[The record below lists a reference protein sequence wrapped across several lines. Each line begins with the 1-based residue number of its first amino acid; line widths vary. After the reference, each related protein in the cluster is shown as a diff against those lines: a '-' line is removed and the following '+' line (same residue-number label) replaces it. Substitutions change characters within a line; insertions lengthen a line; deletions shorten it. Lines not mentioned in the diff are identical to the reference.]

1 MNNISIYRHI
11 FPNGKVYIGQTCQ
24 KPEYRWGNGKGY
36 KTSPFIF
43 NAINKYGWDNI
54 QHEVLFTGLDQL
66 NADII
71 EEDLIY
77 YYKQISKSYNLAT
90 GGKVNRG
97 WKMSEEAKKK
107 LSEAHKGKK
116 MSDEAKEKIRLSKLG
131 EKNPNYGKSPSKE
144 TREKISKAGK
154 GRGAKRVKQIDP
166 ESGEVV
172 KIWDSETEVC
182 EFYKGN
188 HSLINNANKRNS
200 QTKKNYQKFEDDNTK
215 KKKKKN
221 PFSKEVEQI
230 DKNTLEVIKVWDS
243 LSEVERQLNISASNI
258 SNVCKGKRKTA
269 GGFILRMKE

>member
-24 KPEYRWGNGKGY
+24 KPEYRWNNGRGY

-54 QHEVLFTGLDQL
+54 EHQILFSNLDQL

-77 YYKQISKSYNLAT
+77 YYKQIGKSYNLAN
-90 GGKVNRG
+90 GGSVNRG
-97 WKMSEEAKKK
+97 WKMSDEAKEK
-107 LSEAHKGKK
+107 LRILSTGRTH
-116 MSDEAKEKIRLSKLG
+116 SDEAKEKIRLSKLG
-131 EKNPNYGKSPSKE
+131 EKNPSYGKSPSKE
-144 TREKISKAGK
+144 TREKISKAMKGK
-154 GRGAKRVKQIDP
+154 GTKRVKQIDP

-172 KIWDSETEVC
+172 KIWDSQIEVC

-188 HSLINNANKRNS
+188 HGLISDAIKRNS
-200 QTKKNYQKFEDDNTK
+200 LTKGYYWKFEDDNTPLI
-215 KKKKKN
+215 KKKN
-221 PFSKEVEQI
+221 PFNKEVEQI

-243 LSEVERQLNISASNI
+243 LSEVERQLNIPTGNI
-258 SNVCKGKRKTA
+258 SKVCKGKRKTA
-269 GGFILRMKE
+269 GGFIWRMKE

>member
-11 FPNGKVYIGQTCQ
+11 FPNDKVYIGQTCQ
-24 KPEYRWGNGKGY
+24 KPEYRWNNGNGY

-54 QHEVLFTGLDQL
+54 EHEILFSNLDQL

-77 YYKQISKSYNLAT
+77 YYKQIGRSYNLAN
-90 GGKVNRG
+90 GGSVNRG
-97 WKMSEEAKKK
+97 WKMSDEAKEK
-107 LSEAHKGKK
+107 LRILNTGRTL
-116 MSDEAKEKIRLSKLG
+116 SDEAKEKIRLSKLG

-154 GRGAKRVKQIDP
+154 GKGAKRVKQIDP

-172 KIWDSETEVC
+172 KIWNSETEVC
-182 EFYKGN
+182 EFYNGN
-188 HSLINNANKRNS
+188 HSLIYDAIRRHSLTKGYYWQYEGEEILPINNRNPHCR
-200 QTKKNYQKFEDDNTK
+200 Y
-215 KKKKKN
+215 
-221 PFSKEVEQI
+221 VEQI

-243 LSEVERQLNISASNI
+243 LSEVERLLNIPTGNI
-258 SNVCKGKRKTA
+258 SKVCKGKRKTA
-269 GGFILRMKE
+269 GGFIWRMKE

>member
-24 KPEYRWGNGKGY
+24 KPEYRWNNGRGY

-54 QHEVLFTGLDQL
+54 EHQILFSNLDQL

-77 YYKQISKSYNLAT
+77 YCKQIGKSYNLAN
-90 GGKVNRG
+90 GGSVNRG
-97 WKMSEEAKKK
+97 WKLSDEAKEK
-107 LSEAHKGKK
+107 LRILNTGRTL
-116 MSDEAKEKIRLSKLG
+116 SDEAKEKIRLSKLG
-131 EKNPNYGKSPSKE
+131 EKNPNYGKSPSEE
-144 TREKISKAGK
+144 TREKISKALKGK
-154 GRGAKRVKQIDP
+154 GAKRVKQIDP

-172 KIWDSETEVC
+172 KIWNSQTEAC
-182 EFYKGN
+182 EFYNGN
-188 HSLINNANKRNS
+188 PSLISDAIRRNS
-200 QTKKNYQKFEDDNTK
+200 LTKGYYWRFEDDNTPLI
-215 KKKKKN
+215 KKKN

-243 LSEVERQLNISASNI
+243 LSEVERQLNISTSNI

-269 GGFILRMKE
+269 GGFIWRMKE

>member
-1 MNNISIYRHI
+1 MNNICIYRHM

-24 KPEYRWGNGKGY
+24 KPEHRWENGKGY
-36 KTSPFIF
+36 EGCTLFFS
-43 NAINKYGWDNI
+43 AIQKYGWDNI
-54 QHEVLFTGLDQL
+54 QHEILFTGLDQL

-77 YYKQISKSYNLAT
+77 YYKQIGKSYNLAN
-90 GGKVNRG
+90 GGSVNRG
-97 WKMSEEAKKK
+97 WKMSEEAKEK
-107 LSEAHKGKK
+107 LRIINTGRT

-182 EFYKGN
+182 EFYNGN
-188 HSLINNANKRNS
+188 HSLIYDAIKRNS
-200 QTKKNYQKFEDDNTK
+200 LTKGYYWKFEDDNAPLI
-215 KKKKKN
+215 KKKN
-221 PFSKEVEQI
+221 PLNKEVEQI
-230 DKNTLEVIKVWDS
+230 DKKTLEVIKVWDS

-269 GGFILRMKE
+269 GGFIWRMKE

>member
-54 QHEVLFTGLDQL
+54 EHQILFSNLDQL

-77 YYKQISKSYNLAT
+77 YYKQIGKSYNLAT

-97 WKMSEEAKKK
+97 WKYSEESKKK
-107 LSEAHKGKK
+107 LSKAMKGK
-116 MSDEAKEKIRLSKLG
+116 
-131 EKNPNYGKSPSKE
+131 
-144 TREKISKAGK
+144 
-154 GRGAKRVKQIDP
+154 GAKRVKQIDP

-172 KIWDSETEVC
+172 KIWDSETEAC

-188 HSLINNANKRNS
+188 PGLISDAIKRNS
-200 QTKKNYQKFEDDNTK
+200 LTKGYYWKFEDDNTPLI
-215 KKKKKN
+215 KKKN
-221 PFSKEVEQI
+221 PLNKEVEQI
-230 DKNTLEVIKVWDS
+230 DKKTLEVIKVWDS
-243 LSEVERQLNISASNI
+243 LSEVERLLNISASNI

-269 GGFILRMKE
+269 GGFIWRMKE

>member
-24 KPEYRWGNGKGY
+24 KPEYRWNNGRGY

-43 NAINKYGWDNI
+43 NAINKYGCDNI
-54 QHEVLFTGLDQL
+54 EHEILFSNLDQL

-77 YYKQISKSYNLAT
+77 YYKQIGKSYNLAN
-90 GGKVNRG
+90 GGSVNRG
-97 WKMSEEAKKK
+97 WKMSEEAKEK
-107 LSEAHKGKK
+107 LRILNTGRTL
-116 MSDEAKEKIRLSKLG
+116 SDEAKEKIRLSKLG

-182 EFYKGN
+182 EFYNGN
-188 HSLINNANKRNS
+188 HSLIYDAIRRHSLTKGYYWQYEGEEILPINNRNPHCR
-200 QTKKNYQKFEDDNTK
+200 Y
-215 KKKKKN
+215 
-221 PFSKEVEQI
+221 VEQI

-243 LSEVERQLNISASNI
+243 LSEVERLLNIPTGNI
-258 SNVCKGKRKTA
+258 SKVCKGKRKTA
-269 GGFILRMKE
+269 GGFIWRMKE

>member
-24 KPEYRWGNGKGY
+24 KPEYRWNNGRGY

-54 QHEVLFTGLDQL
+54 EHQILFSNLDQL

-77 YYKQISKSYNLAT
+77 YYKQIGKSYNLAN
-90 GGKVNRG
+90 GGSVNRG
-97 WKMSEEAKKK
+97 WKMSEEAKEK
-107 LSEAHKGKK
+107 LRIINTGRTL
-116 MSDEAKEKIRLSKLG
+116 SDEAKEKIRLSKLG

-154 GRGAKRVKQIDP
+154 GRGAKKVKQIDP

-172 KIWDSETEVC
+172 KIWDSQIEAC
-182 EFYKGN
+182 EFYNGN
-188 HSLINNANKRNS
+188 PSLISDAIKRNS
-200 QTKKNYQKFEDDNTK
+200 LTKGYYWKFEDDNTPLI
-215 KKKKKN
+215 KKKN
-221 PFSKEVEQI
+221 PFNKEVEQI

-243 LSEVERQLNISASNI
+243 LSEVERILNIPAGNI

-269 GGFILRMKE
+269 GGFIWRMKD

>member
-1 MNNISIYRHI
+1 MNNICIYRHI

-24 KPEYRWGNGKGY
+24 KPEHRWNNGKGY
-36 KTSPFIF
+36 TSPFIF

-54 QHEVLFTGLDQL
+54 EHQILFSNLDQL

-77 YYKQISKSYNLAT
+77 YYKQIGKSYNLAN
-90 GGKVNRG
+90 GGSVNRG
-97 WKMSEEAKKK
+97 WKMSEEAKEK
-107 LSEAHKGKK
+107 LRIINTGRTL
-116 MSDEAKEKIRLSKLG
+116 SDEAKEKIRLSKLG

-172 KIWDSETEVC
+172 KIWDSEVEVC

-188 HSLINNANKRNS
+188 HSLINNAIKRNS
-200 QTKKNYQKFEDDNTK
+200 LTKGYYWKFEDDNTPLI
-215 KKKKKN
+215 KKKN

-269 GGFILRMKE
+269 GGFIWRMKE

>member
-1 MNNISIYRHI
+1 MNNICIYKHTS
-11 FPNGKVYIGQTCQ
+11 PSGKVYIGQTGQ
-24 KPEYRWGNGKGY
+24 KPEYRWDNGNGYEGC
-36 KTSPFIF
+36 TLFF
-43 NAINKYGWDNI
+43 NAINKYGWNNI

-77 YYKQISKSYNLAT
+77 YYKQIGRSYNLAT

-97 WKMSEEAKKK
+97 WKYSEESKKK
-107 LSEAHKGKK
+107 LSKAMKGK
-116 MSDEAKEKIRLSKLG
+116 G
-131 EKNPNYGKSPSKE
+131 
-144 TREKISKAGK
+144 T
-154 GRGAKRVKQIDP
+154 KRVKQIDP

-172 KIWDSETEVC
+172 KIWDSETEAC

-188 HSLINNANKRNS
+188 PGLISDAIKRNS
-200 QTKKNYQKFEDDNTK
+200 LTKGYYWKFEDDNTPLI
-215 KKKKKN
+215 KKKN

-269 GGFILRMKE
+269 GGFIWRMKE